1 MALDGI
7 MFEGAQ
13 VRIRRPADY
22 NAAAAAPLGPSMPNP
37 NLNLAAIG
45 LDKQPVP
52 LATNLMS
59 QMVGPPT
66 AGQPQV
72 SPPGLDVESCCA
84 TGPGLLGWVRRDVCP
99 IASRAQPRAV
109 GNPRGRRHCLPFTMR
124 STRPPCRC
132 PGALLA
138 ACR

>member
-52 LATNLMS
+52 MAANLMS
-59 QMVGPPT
+59 QMVAPAAVPQNPVRPREGWAVGPAACA
-66 AGQPQV
+66 AGAAGHRLLATGGQQDRALKCACFALRE
-72 SPPGLDVESCCA
+72 PPGVRCA
-84 TGPGLLGWVRRDVCP
+84 R
-99 IASRAQPRAV
+99 
-109 GNPRGRRHCLPFTMR
+109 
-124 STRPPCRC
+124 
-132 PGALLA
+132 
-138 ACR
+138 